1 MDKESAALAPWISDS
16 GRGCSVDSTCP
27 MHPGWKRAIRPYGID
42 QCEATLTVREDGQGG
57 VMTESPYEDASVS
70 PDADSDDILLELQ
83 RAGREAT
90 LGFSDFRPSNAFG
103 AVSPGATTA
112 MTGCC
117 PSCANTKLLVTI
129 DHRQQR
135 NYFCPDCGMC
145 WHREFGQLRR
155 VERDMCPGC
164 PFCEHCP
171 AWCCS
176 APATLLSP

>member
-1 MDKESAALAPWISDS
+1 
-16 GRGCSVDSTCP
+16 
-27 MHPGWKRAIRPYGID
+27 
-42 QCEATLTVREDGQGG
+42 
-57 VMTESPYEDASVS
+57 MTESLYVDASVS

-90 LGFSDFRPSNAFG
+90 LGFSALRPSKAFG
-103 AVSPGATTA
+103 VVSTTTTA
-112 MTGCC
+112 ITGYC
-117 PSCANTKLLVTI
+117 PSCANTKLLETI

-135 NYFCPDCGMC
+135 NYFCRDCGMC

-176 APATLLSP
+176 APATY